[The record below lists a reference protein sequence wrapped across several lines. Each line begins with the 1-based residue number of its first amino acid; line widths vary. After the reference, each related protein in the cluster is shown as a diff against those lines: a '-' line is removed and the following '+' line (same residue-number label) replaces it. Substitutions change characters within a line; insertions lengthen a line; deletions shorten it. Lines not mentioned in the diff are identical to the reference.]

1 MRATFK
7 ILFFVNR
14 SKEKNGIVPIMGRVT
29 INGTQAQFSCKYSIA
44 AEQWDTKANKVKGKS
59 KEARDINF
67 ALDNIKAQ
75 IIKHYQ
81 RISDR
86 EAYVTAE
93 MVRNAYQG
101 IGTEYETLLRAF
113 DKHNADFAKR
123 VGKDRVR
130 ETLYKHTI
138 ARTHVANFIKH
149 YYNRSDFGMNELT
162 EDFLNQYCIYLRN
175 EVGVQQSTIRLYCTT
190 LKSIVSH
197 AHKNGL
203 IPRDPFANS
212 HISGGNKEREF
223 LTEEEVQTLM
233 AHRFNA
239 PALTFVR
246 DIFIFGCLTGI
257 SFIDIKN
264 LTTDNLVTLND
275 SLWIS
280 SVRQKTKIPF
290 RVKLME
296 SACKIIDRYEPFRCG
311 NRLFNVYRNGWT
323 NTLLK
328 QIADECG
335 INKRMTFH
343 MSRHSYAVMAISN
356 GMPIESV
363 SKVLGHTKITTTQHY
378 AKITTEKLDKDFSVL
393 ESKIGDKMKLV

>member
-44 AEQWDTKANKVKGKS
+44 VEQWDTKANKVKGKS

-138 ARTHVANFIKH
+138 ARTHVANFIM
-149 YYNRSDFGMNELT
+149 YYYKRNDLGMNELT

-175 EVGVQQSTIRLYCTT
+175 ELGIQQSTVRLYCTT
-190 LKSIVSH
+190 LRSIVSH

-203 IPRDPFANS
+203 IPRDPFANC
-212 HISGGNKEREF
+212 HISGGNKERKF
-223 LTEEEVQTLM
+223 LTEEEVRTLM
-233 AHRFNA
+233 AHRFND
-239 PALTFVR
+239 PALTLVR
-246 DIFIFGCLTGI
+246 DIFVFGCLTGI

-264 LTTDNLVTLND
+264 LTTDNLVTINN

-280 SVRQKTKIPF
+280 SARQKTKIPF

-328 QIADECG
+328 QIAEECG
-335 INKRMTFH
+335 INKRLTFH
-343 MSRHSYAVMAISN
+343 MSHHSYAVMAISN

>member
-29 INGTQAQFSCKYSIA
+29 INGTQAQFCCKYSIA
-44 AEQWDTKANKVKGKS
+44 VEQWDTKANKVKGKG
-59 KEARDINF
+59 KEARDINY
-67 ALDNIKAQ
+67 ALDNIKTQ

-81 RISDR
+81 RISDK
-86 EAYVTAE
+86 EAYVTDE

-101 IGTEYETLLRAF
+101 IGTEYETVLRAF
-113 DKHNADFAKR
+113 DKHNADFARR
-123 VGKDRVR
+123 VGKDRVK
-130 ETLYKHTI
+130 ETFYKHTI
-138 ARTHVANFIKH
+138 ARTHVANFIK
-149 YYNRSDFGMNELT
+149 YYYKRNDIGMNELT
-162 EDFLNQYCIYLRN
+162 EDFMNQYCVYLRN
-175 EVGVQQSTIRLYCTT
+175 EVGVQQSTVRLYTTT

-203 IPRDPFANS
+203 IPRDPFANCRV
-212 HISGGNKEREF
+212 SGGTKEREF
-223 LTEEEVQTLM
+223 LTEDEVQTLM
-233 AHRFNA
+233 SHRFND
-239 PALTFVR
+239 PALTQVR
-246 DIFIFGCLTGI
+246 DIFVFGCLTGI

-264 LTTDNLVTLND
+264 LTTDNLVTIND

-280 SVRQKTKIPF
+280 SARQKTKIPF

-296 SACKIIDRYEPFRCG
+296 SARKIIDRYEPFRRGKYLC
-311 NRLFNVYRNGWT
+311 NVYRNGWT
-323 NTLLK
+323 NVLLK
-328 QIADECG
+328 QIAEECG
-335 INKRMTFH
+335 INKRLTFH

-363 SKVLGHTKITTTQHY
+363 SKILGYTKITTTQHY
-378 AKITTEKLDKDFSVL
+378 AKITTEKLDKDLAVL

>member
-1 MRATFK
+1 MRSTFK
-7 ILFFVNR
+7 TVFYVNG
-14 SKEKNGIVPIMGRVT
+14 SKERNGIVPIMGRVT

-44 AEQWDTKANKVKGKS
+44 VEQWDTKANKVKGKS

-233 AHRFNA
+233 AHRFND

-335 INKRMTFH
+335 INKRLTFH

>member
-44 AEQWDTKANKVKGKS
+44 VEQWDTKANKVKGKS

-138 ARTHVANFIKH
+138 ARTHVANFIKY

-175 EVGVQQSTIRLYCTT
+175 EVGVQQSTIRLYCTA

-203 IPRDPFANS
+203 IPRDPFANC

-233 AHRFNA
+233 AHRFND
-239 PALTFVR
+239 PAMTVVR
-246 DIFIFGCLTGI
+246 DLFVFGCLTGI
-257 SFIDIKN
+257 SFTDIKN
-264 LTTDNLVTLND
+264 LTTDNLVSIND

-280 SVRQKTKIPF
+280 SARQKTKIPF

-296 SACKIIDRYEPFRCG
+296 SARKIIDRYEPFRCG

-323 NTLLK
+323 NVLLK
-328 QIADECG
+328 QIAAECG
-335 INKRMTFH
+335 INKKLTFH

-378 AKITTEKLDKDFSVL
+378 AKITTEKLDNDFSVL

>member
-1 MRATFK
+1 MARSTFK
-7 ILFFVNR
+7 VLFYVNG

-29 INGTQAQFSCKYSIA
+29 INGTVAQFSCKRTIPR
-44 AEQWDTKANKVKGKS
+44 ELWDVRGNRAKGRS
-59 KEARDINF
+59 KEAIATNLS
-67 ALDNIKAQ
+67 LDNIKAQ

-86 EAYVTAE
+86 EAFVTAE

-113 DKHNADFAKR
+113 DKHNADFARR
-123 VGKDRVR
+123 VGKDRTK

-138 ARTHVANFIKH
+138 SRTHVANFIK
-149 YYNRSDFGMNELT
+149 YYYKRNDIGMNELT

-175 EVGVQQSTIRLYCTT
+175 EVGVQQSTIRLYCAP
-190 LKSIVSH
+190 LRSIVTH

-203 IPRDPFANS
+203 IPRDPFANCYV
-212 HISGGNKEREF
+212 SGGTKEREF
-223 LTEEEVQTLM
+223 LTEKEVQTLM
-233 AHRFNA
+233 SHRFDD
-239 PALTFVR
+239 PAMTVVR

-264 LTTDNLVTLND
+264 LTTDNLVTING

-280 SVRQKTKIPF
+280 SVRQKTNIPF

-296 SACKIIDRYEPFRCG
+296 SACKIIDRYEPFRRG
-311 NRLFNVYRNGWT
+311 KRLFNFYRNGWT
-323 NTLLK
+323 NVLLK
-328 QIADECG
+328 QIAAECG
-335 INKRMTFH
+335 INKHLTFH

-363 SKVLGHTKITTTQHY
+363 SKVLGHTKIM
-378 AKITTEKLDKDFSVL
+378 VR
-393 ESKIGDKMKLV
+393 

>member
-44 AEQWDTKANKVKGKS
+44 VEQWDTKANKVKGKS

-138 ARTHVANFIKH
+138 ARTHVANFIKY

-175 EVGVQQSTIRLYCTT
+175 EVGVQQSTIRLYCTA

-203 IPRDPFANS
+203 IPRDPFANC

-233 AHRFNA
+233 AHRFND
-239 PALTFVR
+239 PAMTVVR
-246 DIFIFGCLTGI
+246 DLFVFGCLTGI
-257 SFIDIKN
+257 SFTDIKN
-264 LTTDNLVTLND
+264 LTTDNLVSIND

-280 SVRQKTKIPF
+280 SARQKTKIPF

-296 SACKIIDRYEPFRCG
+296 SAGKIIDRYEPFRCG

-323 NTLLK
+323 NVLLK
-328 QIADECG
+328 QIAAECG
-335 INKRMTFH
+335 INKKLTFH

-378 AKITTEKLDKDFSVL
+378 AKITTEKLDNDFSVL